1 MRTKIRV
8 NGAWYKPVPWLL
20 EDDGCD
26 GCVFDDNG
34 CINSE
39 LGGKFY
45 GLCDARHEFEGM
57 IFIPNTKEAMAAY
70 VIRILEGNQEEDEP

>member
-8 NGAWYKPVPWLL
+8 GDKWYKPVPWHS
-20 EDDGCD
+20 ESECD
-26 GCVFDDNG
+26 GCVFDGEG

-45 GLCDARHEFEGM
+45 GLCDANQEFEGM
-57 IFIPNTKEAMAAY
+57 IFIHNTKEAMAAY